1 MRGLAT
7 MKIDRAPQPGNS
19 GSVLGIEIEVPRG
32 APGSLHRGNGT
43 GYQWTLILI
52 SDDGQKPVFSAA
64 FEVPVYRR
72 EDLEP
77 A

>member
-1 MRGLAT
+1 MAAGPLTEIVMTAF
-7 MKIDRAPQPGNS
+7 DPAHPP
-19 GSVLGIEIEVPRG
+19 IEIEVPR
-32 APGSLHRGNGT
+32 ASPGSLHRDNGT
-43 GYQWTLILI
+43 GYQWTLILM
-52 SDDGQKPVFSAA
+52 SDDGQTPVSSAG